1 MPEPIVVSVTPARN
15 RAWIIREHVAALRA
29 QTRPPDGMIYVTGDN
44 EDSTE
49 GDVRRLQRDPAT
61 WSPEKRCY
69 DPFLRVAQF
78 RTGSPHWSRDIEGQK
93 YTGDQHASLARV
105 YNRCLDEAL
114 AITPEAT
121 HVWLLDSDVIPDSHV
136 LELLLA
142 ADKDLVSA
150 VVRNSPGALN
160 FMVRDK
166 PKGEG
171 REPFRS
177 SLDADR
183 LRPWIDDEGQER
195 FGPFCVS
202 FLSACTLIRREVL
215 LPRDG
220 SLIPPR
226 PGRME
231 GWECE
236 MLPGVRF
243 APHPRSHDFPFC
255 ATAREAGF
263 SLWIE
268 PRARTAHYFH
278 GPGKEPLR

>member
-93 YTGDQHASLARV
+93 YTGDDHASLARV

-121 HVWLLDSDVIPDSHV
+121 HVWLLDSDVIPGPNV

-160 FMVRDK
+160 FMAGHAGQTSLSGVKHPEPWRTGYEHIVVDAK
-166 PKGEG
+166 P
-171 REPFRS
+171 
-177 SLDADR
+177 
-183 LRPWIDDEGQER
+183 
-195 FGPFCVS
+195 GPFVVS

-215 LPRDG
+215 EYDRDY
-220 SLIPPR
+220 LR
-226 PGRME
+226 
-231 GWECE
+231 
-236 MLPGVRF
+236 VRF
-243 APHPRSHDFPFC
+243 AAHPRSHDFPFC